1 MNTTLL
7 LYFIPCLICSYF
19 FYIKFDYNYYIASKP
34 THILGLIMSFVSI
47 IFLLS
52 KKCITSD
59 YKSLFILGFLYS
71 LFGFHL
77 FYQMQLDKII

>member
-1 MNTTLL
+1 MKTTLI
-7 LYFIPCLICSYF
+7 LYFIPCLILTYF
-19 FYIKFDYNYYIASKP
+19 FFIKFDYNSYTASKP
-34 THILGLIMSFVSI
+34 THILGLFMSFVSI

-52 KKCITSD
+52 KKCITTD